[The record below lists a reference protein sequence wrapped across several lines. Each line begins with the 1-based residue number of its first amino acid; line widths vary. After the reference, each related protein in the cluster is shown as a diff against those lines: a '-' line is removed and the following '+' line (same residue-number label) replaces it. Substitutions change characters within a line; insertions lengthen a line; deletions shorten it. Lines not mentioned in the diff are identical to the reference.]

1 MTETVHGK
9 YALEAP
15 LCSTLGLT
23 LPQLSASLSNNAF
36 LNKLIEMK
44 ILLKKYFKR
53 FCSVA

>member
-23 LPQLSASLSNNAF
+23 LHSSTIRESFQ
-36 LNKLIEMK
+36 
-44 ILLKKYFKR
+44 
-53 FCSVA
+53 